1 VAMVAQLREQLA
13 HSQQQDQAHLGER
26 AELMRTLGALLAAL
40 QQAAGE
46 QRAAIDAL
54 LAGAAQQLEQAGQHF
69 AAQSEASTGR
79 LSEAAVQLAA
89 GAAELGSLGEGFTLA
104 VEGFD
109 RATGQWVRQCA
120 ALEQQLAEVATRS
133 DEQLGYYVAQ
143 ARELI
148 ELCLGGQK
156 QVLDALQGQPAVAH
170 G

>member
-1 VAMVAQLREQLA
+1 M
-13 HSQQQDQAHLGER
+13 
-26 AELMRTLGALLAAL
+26 
-40 QQAAGE
+40 AGNT
-46 QRAAIDAL
+46 
-54 LAGAAQQLEQAGQHF
+54 AQQIRARIVNF

-120 ALEQQLAEVATRS
+120 ALEQQLADVATRS